1 MASGYKAADE
11 ADIGRLSDPSSGR
24 SDGKS
29 QRAEQAGYITRRLAE
44 ITGTAW
50 AVLPARGQIV
60 MAAAP
65 L

>member
-1 MASGYKAADE
+1 MPARPVSN
-11 ADIGRLSDPSSGR
+11 SSLGH

-29 QRAEQAGYITRRLAE
+29 QRAEEPGDIARRLAE

-60 MAAAP
+60 MAAGP